1 MISGLTLPPVT
12 ALTALGFQ
20 IATPGYSTKD
30 GPTPPSWILS
40 AVVAF
45 FALSLVAN
53 ALLTSLI
60 VYKIVS
66 VYRNIRGFGK
76 TRTVYG
82 NGLRSDLYPLIS
94 ILVES
99 GVITCTAQ
107 LVQSAMYKAAP
118 IYFPIISGAVVMIFV
133 RALFVYF
140 VF

>member
-45 FALSLVAN
+45 FAISLVTN
-53 ALLTSLI
+53 ALLTGLI

-82 NGLRSDLYPLIS
+82 NGPRDLYPLIS

>member
-30 GPTPPSWILS
+30 GPAPPSWILS

-66 VYRNIRGFGK
+66 VYRNLRGFGK

-82 NGLRSDLYPLIS
+82 NGPRDLYPLIS

-118 IYFPIISGAVVMIFV
+118 DYFPIISGAVVMIFV

>member
-1 MISGLTLPPVT
+1 MISGLTLPLVT

-30 GPTPPSWILS
+30 GPTPPSWIRS

-45 FALSLVAN
+45 FAISLVTN
-53 ALLTSLI
+53 ALLTGLI

-82 NGLRSDLYPLIS
+82 NGPRDLYPLIS

-107 LVQSAMYKAAP
+107 LLQSAMYKATP
-118 IYFPIISGAVVMIFV
+118 YYFPVISGAVVMIFV